1 MVQLLSVFCTDNMN
15 REQEH
20 PVIVWRVYL
29 IVVVILISDCFVLGI
44 IGTMWG
50 VSDHVFGRMICG
62 HFPEIKE

>member
-1 MVQLLSVFCTDNMN
+1 M
-15 REQEH
+15 
-20 PVIVWRVYL
+20 IVWRVYL